1 MDSPEVRPPGFRA
14 RRRVAS
20 APVTPRPHTAEHP
33 PADDP
38 VETLYYHPN
47 VKIVAFTS
55 SGKALLQNTDAAREE
70 AGTLLARS
78 PVERTLAVDEENT
91 VFVLQIRRPNYWRI
105 ELQESWDT
113 GDRSTPDALRE
124 VLGMILQFEKT
135 YCPFQRS
142 FTVEVEEPTTPTI
155 KKAWTPKHTPN
166 SGPMM
171 GIVTPELGSPAS
183 PQIARTLFDSSG
195 RRRSQGYD
203 LGTCNIRGLGL
214 RSMLSDDHPLSMAG
228 SRRSLDLLLGGE
240 GSAAHTSF
248 ISGITGETDSKL
260 EESPVVSRIVDDIQS
275 RSATDTVPIAPR
287 DPFTDNTAASIWN
300 DLTVERPEQFH
311 GPLAHHAIDDVK
323 PSLERALSAP
333 LFPTHSTSQPRR
345 AVPETILENGDDNLL
360 SLDNSEPSGGISP
373 SPSQDSF
380 HSVKSWDSVDD
391 PSPIPL
397 GQKFSANSGVS
408 SSTALEIRQ
417 SFVRRRAR
425 HRSKKSES
433 DIPTGGNGHASV
445 PAPSNNVDQ
454 YQAVMGM
461 GFLEQAR
468 SLPLFILAKTVEILL
483 GPPAYLIKLML
494 RIAARIIAGEW
505 RGQDVGYDDDGEQIP
520 VHWDLSDDDEQID

>member
-14 RRRVAS
+14 PRRVAS

-55 SGKALLQNTDAAREE
+55 SGKALLQNTDAARAE
-70 AGTLLARS
+70 AGTLLASS

-105 ELQESWDT
+105 ELQPAWDS

-135 YCPFQRS
+135 YCPFKRS

-203 LGTCNIRGLGL
+203 VGTCHVRGLGL

-228 SRRSLDLLLGGE
+228 SRRSLDLLLGVE
-240 GSAAHTSF
+240 GSAAHGALV
-248 ISGITGETDSKL
+248 SGIAGETDSKL
-260 EESPVVSRIVDDIQS
+260 QESPVVSRIVDDIQS
-275 RSATDTVPIAPR
+275 RSVTDTVPITPR
-287 DPFTDNTAASIWN
+287 DPFTDNTAASIW
-300 DLTVERPEQFH
+300 DDPVIERPQQFH
-311 GPLAHHAIDDVK
+311 GLTGHHGIDDVK
-323 PSLERALSAP
+323 PLERALSAP
-333 LFPTHSTSQPRR
+333 LFPTHTTSQPRR
-345 AVPETILENGDDNLL
+345 AVPETILENGDDNLVE
-360 SLDNSEPSGGISP
+360 LDDSGPSGCVSP

-380 HSVKSWDSVDD
+380 HSVKSWESTDNLNPV
-391 PSPIPL
+391 PL
-397 GQKFSANSGVS
+397 GQNFNSNSGVS

-433 DIPTGGNGHASV
+433 DIPTGGKGHASV
-445 PAPSNNVDQ
+445 PAQNNNIDQ
-454 YQAVMGM
+454 YQAVLGM

-468 SLPLFILAKTVEILL
+468 SLPLFILAKTCEILL

-505 RGQDVGYDDDGEQIP
+505 RGQDVGYDEDGEQIP

>member
-1 MDSPEVRPPGFRA
+1 MDSPDVRPPGFRA
-14 RRRVAS
+14 PRRVAS
-20 APVTPRPHTAEHP
+20 APVTPRPHTAENP

-105 ELQESWDT
+105 ELQPSWDA

-183 PQIARTLFDSSG
+183 PQIARTLFDTSG

-203 LGTCNIRGLGL
+203 VGTCNIRGLGL

-228 SRRSLDLLLGGE
+228 SRRSLDLLLGVE
-240 GSAAHTSF
+240 GSAAHGSL

-275 RSATDTVPIAPR
+275 RSVTDTVPIAPR
-287 DPFTDNTAASIWN
+287 DPFTDNTAASTWGN
-300 DLTVERPEQFH
+300 STGDKSEHFH
-311 GPLAHHAIDDVK
+311 GPTVHHAIDDVK
-323 PSLERALSAP
+323 PLERALSAP
-333 LFPTHSTSQPRR
+333 LFPTHTTSQPRR
-345 AVPETILENGDDNLL
+345 AVPETILENGDDNLVE
-360 SLDNSEPSGGISP
+360 LDDSEPSGRTSP

-380 HSVKSWDSVDD
+380 HSVKSWESVDNS
-391 PSPIPL
+391 SPIPL

-433 DIPTGGNGHASV
+433 DIPAGVKGQASV
-445 PAPSNNVDQ
+445 PAQNNDVDQ
-454 YQAVMGM
+454 YQAVLGM

-505 RGQDVGYDDDGEQIP
+505 RGQDVGYDEDGEQIP